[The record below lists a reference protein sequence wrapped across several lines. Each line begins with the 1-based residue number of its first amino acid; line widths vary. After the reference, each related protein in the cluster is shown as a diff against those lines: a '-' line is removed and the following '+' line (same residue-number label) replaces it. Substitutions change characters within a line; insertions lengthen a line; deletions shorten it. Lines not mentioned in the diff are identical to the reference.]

1 MIDSD
6 KPKFANL
13 VNQLFVEHGRDIN
26 AMDEAH
32 RKEVYRRWWTALA
45 QYSFEQVGMAYSQYM
60 ASSNRSYFPTE
71 GDLIKFIEGDEKTR
85 DANVESQ
92 ILQIVNGGRDLD
104 YFVESPH
111 LRRFLHDNRQRV
123 NQLRVMEET
132 AQTFEVKALVSRFKA
147 FKNQPLDW
155 YPKFVYSSLNTFNLP
170 PRAIGCTPEQMK
182 AQLVSDDMRIEC
194 KPRERLTQLGLH
206 CDDVRRKDDP
216 KEFGKDQ
223 GRKVLADLLGSLRD
237 TTAPPAKSEA
247 ELIADIREHRKNK

>member
-1 MIDSD
+1 MFEQD
-6 KPKFANL
+6 KVEFSRL
-13 VNQLFVEHGRDIN
+13 VKQLFLEHGRDL
-26 AMDEAH
+26 EAFEPTA
-32 RKEVYRRWWTALA
+32 KQEVFRRWWGALK
-45 QYSFEQVGMAYSQYM
+45 QYTLQQVGMAYSQYM

-111 LRRFLHDNRQRV
+111 LRRFLHDNRQRI
-123 NQLRVMEET
+123 NQLRLMEET

-155 YPKFVYSSLNTFNLP
+155 YPKFVYSSLNSFNLP

-182 AQLVSDDMRIEC
+182 AQLVSDKMRIEC
-194 KPRERLTQLGLH
+194 KSRERLTQLGLH
-206 CDDVRRKDDP
+206 CDDVRRKGDP
-216 KEFGKDQ
+216 KEFGKDE

-237 TTAPPAKSEA
+237 TTAPQVKSEA